1 MSNKTVVILGV
12 IAGLLLFVATI
23 LFLGGD
29 DEPAPVLRETLPVSA
44 VRPPAPVPV
53 DVPEPVVTP
62 VVETPATEPEPVV
75 VVEEPLPEPE
85 PDPLPGL
92 NDSDRFVQA
101 ELGELDNANAVL
113 RQLASAQIIRKF
125 VVLVDGMSR
134 GDIPDR
140 DLPVAALQTEMTV
153 NEQGENLFLLDPVS
167 YNRFNLLVNT
177 FAAIDSTTI
186 VEKLTEWDPL
196 FEAAY
201 AELGYPD
208 RTFDMALNQA
218 IGNILQARV
227 PAGDITLT
235 RPSVHYHF
243 ADPALESLSDLEKLL
258 IRMGPENAAT
268 VQRKVRDIS
277 NRLAD

>member
-1 MSNKTVVILGV
+1 MNNKTVVILGV

-53 DVPEPVVTP
+53 EVPEPVVTP
-62 VVETPATEPEPVV
+62 FVEEPAIEPEPVMV
-75 VVEEPLPEPE
+75 IEEPPPE

-101 ELGELDNANAVL
+101 ELGELDSANAVL

-140 DLPVAALQTEMTV
+140 DLPVTALQTEMTV

-177 FAAIDSTTI
+177 FAAIDSATI
-186 VEKLTEWDPL
+186 AEKLDEWDPL
-196 FEAAY
+196 FESAY

-218 IGNILQARV
+218 IRNVLQARV
-227 PAGDITLT
+227 PAGDILLT

-243 ADPALESLSDLEKLL
+243 ADPALESLTDLEKLL

-268 VQRKVRDIS
+268 VRRKVRDIS

>member
-1 MSNKTVVILGV
+1 MSNKAVVILGV

-75 VVEEPLPEPE
+75 VVEEPLPEP
-85 PDPLPGL
+85 DPLPGL
-92 NDSDRFVQA
+92 NDSDRFVQV

-140 DLPVAALQTEMTV
+140 DLPVSALQTEMTV

-258 IRMGPENAAT
+258 IRMGPENATT

>member
-1 MSNKTVVILGV
+1 VTP
-12 IAGLLLFVATI
+12 FVE
-23 LFLGGD
+23 
-29 DEPAPVLRETLPVSA
+29 EPAI
-44 VRPPAPVPV
+44 
-53 DVPEPVVTP
+53 
-62 VVETPATEPEPVV
+62 EPEPIMVI
-75 VVEEPLPEPE
+75 EEPPPE

-113 RQLASAQIIRKF
+113 RQLASAQTIRKF

-140 DLPVAALQTEMTV
+140 DLPVTALQTEMTV

-177 FAAIDSTTI
+177 FAAIDSATI
-186 VEKLTEWDPL
+186 AEKLDEWDPL
-196 FEAAY
+196 FESAY

-218 IGNILQARV
+218 IRNVLQARV
-227 PAGDITLT
+227 PAGDILLT

-243 ADPALESLSDLEKLL
+243 ADPALESLTDLEKLL

>member
-23 LFLGGD
+23 LFLGVD

-218 IGNILQARV
+218 IGNFLQARV

>member
-1 MSNKTVVILGV
+1 MNNKTVVILGV

-44 VRPPAPVPV
+44 VRPPTPVPV
-53 DVPEPVVTP
+53 EVPEPVVTP
-62 VVETPATEPEPVV
+62 F
-75 VVEEPLPEPE
+75 VEEPAIEPKPVMVIEEPPPE

-140 DLPVAALQTEMTV
+140 DLPVTALQTEMTV

-177 FAAIDSTTI
+177 FAAIDSATI
-186 VEKLTEWDPL
+186 AEKLDEWDPL
-196 FEAAY
+196 FESAY

-218 IGNILQARV
+218 IRNVLQARV
-227 PAGDITLT
+227 PAGDILLT

-243 ADPALESLSDLEKLL
+243 ADPALESLTDLEKLL

>member
-1 MSNKTVVILGV
+1 MNNKTVVILGV

-53 DVPEPVVTP
+53 EVPEPVVTP
-62 VVETPATEPEPVV
+62 FVGEPAIEPEPVMV
-75 VVEEPLPEPE
+75 IEEPPPE

-140 DLPVAALQTEMTV
+140 DLPVTALQTEMTV

-177 FAAIDSTTI
+177 FAAIDSATI
-186 VEKLTEWDPL
+186 AEKLDEWDPL
-196 FEAAY
+196 FESAY

-218 IGNILQARV
+218 IRNVLQARV
-227 PAGDITLT
+227 PAGDILLT

-243 ADPALESLSDLEKLL
+243 ADPALESLTDLEKLL

>member
-1 MSNKTVVILGV
+1 MNNKTVVILGV

-53 DVPEPVVTP
+53 EVPEPVVTP
-62 VVETPATEPEPVV
+62 F
-75 VVEEPLPEPE
+75 VEEPAIEPKPVMVIEEPPPE

-140 DLPVAALQTEMTV
+140 DLPVTALQTEMTV

-177 FAAIDSTTI
+177 FAAIDSATI
-186 VEKLTEWDPL
+186 AEKLDEWDPL
-196 FEAAY
+196 FESAY

-218 IGNILQARV
+218 IRNVLQARV
-227 PAGDITLT
+227 PAGDILLT

-243 ADPALESLSDLEKLL
+243 ADPALESLTDLEKLL

>member
-1 MSNKTVVILGV
+1 MNNKTVVILGV

-53 DVPEPVVTP
+53 EVPEPVVTP
-62 VVETPATEPEPVV
+62 FVEEPAIEPEPVMV
-75 VVEEPLPEPE
+75 IEEPPPE

-140 DLPVAALQTEMTV
+140 DLPVTALQTEMTV

-177 FAAIDSTTI
+177 FAAIDSATI
-186 VEKLTEWDPL
+186 AEKLDEWDPL
-196 FEAAY
+196 FESAY

-218 IGNILQARV
+218 IRNVLQARV
-227 PAGDITLT
+227 PAGDILLT

-243 ADPALESLSDLEKLL
+243 ADPALESLTDLEKLL

>member
-1 MSNKTVVILGV
+1 MNNKTVVILGV

-53 DVPEPVVTP
+53 EVPEPVVTP
-62 VVETPATEPEPVV
+62 FVEEPAIEPEPVMV
-75 VVEEPLPEPE
+75 IEEPPPE

-140 DLPVAALQTEMTV
+140 DLPVTALQTEMTV

-177 FAAIDSTTI
+177 FAAIDSATI
-186 VEKLTEWDPL
+186 AEKLDEWDPL
-196 FEAAY
+196 FESAY

-218 IGNILQARV
+218 IRNVLQARV
-227 PAGDITLT
+227 PAGDILLT

-243 ADPALESLSDLEKLL
+243 ADPALESLTDLEKLL

-268 VQRKVRDIS
+268 VRRKVRDIS

>member
-1 MSNKTVVILGV
+1 MNNKTVVILGV

-53 DVPEPVVTP
+53 EVPEPVVTP
-62 VVETPATEPEPVV
+62 F
-75 VVEEPLPEPE
+75 VEEPAIEPKPVMVIEEPPPE

-101 ELGELDNANAVL
+101 ELGELDSANAVL

-140 DLPVAALQTEMTV
+140 DLPVTALQTEMTV

-177 FAAIDSTTI
+177 FAAIDSATI
-186 VEKLTEWDPL
+186 AEKLDEWDPL
-196 FEAAY
+196 FESAY

-218 IGNILQARV
+218 IRNVLQARV
-227 PAGDITLT
+227 PAGDILLT

-243 ADPALESLSDLEKLL
+243 ADPALESLTDLEKLL

>member
-1 MSNKTVVILGV
+1 MNNKTVVILGV

-53 DVPEPVVTP
+53 EVPEPVVIP
-62 VVETPATEPEPVV
+62 FVEEPAIEPEPVMV
-75 VVEEPLPEPE
+75 IEEPPTE

-140 DLPVAALQTEMTV
+140 DLPVTALQTEMTV

-177 FAAIDSTTI
+177 FAAIDSATI
-186 VEKLTEWDPL
+186 AEKLDEWDPL
-196 FEAAY
+196 FESAY

-218 IGNILQARV
+218 IRNVLQARV
-227 PAGDITLT
+227 PAGDILLT

-243 ADPALESLSDLEKLL
+243 ADPALESLTDLEKLL

>member
-1 MSNKTVVILGV
+1 MSNKAVVILGV

-75 VVEEPLPEPE
+75 VVEEPLPE

-167 YNRFNLLVNT
+167 YNRFSLLVNT

-208 RTFDMALNQA
+208 RTFAMALNQA
-218 IGNILQARV
+218 ISNVLRARV